1 MNEDRAVK
9 AWVIAMQQQSLIAN
23 WYADLQSVVINDG
36 MLPVA
41 IGRAAAGQTYLAS
54 PQHGF
59 IDYARDEC
67 DQLSDASAQR
77 WAKVGLSIVEP
88 WFRALHL
95 DESVSINAWGVSTH
109 LYPEWSDKT
118 LIELRDRLV
127 VEHPRRALWLRT
139 LHEGYDAPL
148 IETAQQQGW
157 QLWPS
162 RVVYGFDWKTSGR
175 WMKQRNNQIDQK
187 LLQKTTLTPL
197 FPQDFN
203 DSHAQAMAQ
212 LYQQLYV
219 EKHSRWNAHYTPAYF
234 QHAIEHQ
241 WLSFYGFADEQRRL
255 VAFIGVFAQE
265 GVMTTPMLGYDT
277 SLPTELA
284 LYRLLM
290 ARVLRQ
296 SIEQQAYLNLGAGSA
311 NFKRMR
317 GGIAHME
324 WHAFYAKHLPKW
336 QSVAM
341 QMTGKLMKRYVPSF
355 LAQQAV

>member
-1 MNEDRAVK
+1 
-9 AWVIAMQQQSLIAN
+9 MQQQTLIAN
-23 WYADLQSVVINDG
+23 WHADVQALVINDAT
-36 MLPVA
+36 LPVA
-41 IGRAAAGQTYLAS
+41 VGCVKAGQTYLAS

-109 LYPEWSDKT
+109 LYPGWSENT
-118 LIELRDRLV
+118 LTELKDRLV
-127 VEHPRRALWLRT
+127 VEHPKRALWLRT

-148 IETAQQQGW
+148 IEVAQKQGW

-162 RVVYGFDWKTSGR
+162 RVVYGFDWKISSQ

-187 LLQKTTLTPL
+187 LLQKTTLTSL
-197 FPQDFN
+197 FPKDFN
-203 DSHAQAMAQ
+203 AYHAPEMAQ

-219 EKHSRWNAHYTPAYF
+219 DKHSRWNAHYTPAYF

-241 WLSFYGFADEQRRL
+241 WLSFYGFADEQGRL
-255 VAFIGVFAQE
+255 IAFIGVFAQD

-296 SIEQQAYLNLGAGSA
+296 SIEQQHYLNLGAGSA

-317 GGIAHME
+317 GGVAHME
-324 WHAFYAKHLPKW
+324 WHAFYAHHLPKR

-341 QMTGKLMKRYVPSF
+341 KITAKLMKRYVPSF

>member
-1 MNEDRAVK
+1 MNDGRAVGT
-9 AWVIAMQQQSLIAN
+9 WISAMQQQALISN
-23 WYADLQSVVINDG
+23 WYADVKALMINDAT
-36 MLPVA
+36 LPVA
-41 IGRAAAGQTYLAS
+41 IGCVKAGQTYLAS

-77 WAKVGLSIVEP
+77 WAKFGLSMAEP
-88 WFRALHL
+88 WFRALRL

-109 LYPEWSDKT
+109 LYPSWSENT
-118 LIELRDRLV
+118 LMQLRERLV
-127 VEHPRRALWLRT
+127 VEHPKRALWLRT

-148 IETAQQQGW
+148 IEVAQRQGW

-162 RVVYGFDWKTSGR
+162 RVVYGFDWKTSSQ

-187 LLQKTTLTPL
+187 LLQKTTLTSL
-197 FPQDFN
+197 FPKDFN
-203 DSHAQAMAQ
+203 ASHAPAMAQ

-219 EKHSRWNAHYTPAYF
+219 DKHSRWNAHYTPAYF

-241 WLSFYGFADEQRRL
+241 WLSFYGFADEQGRL
-255 VAFIGVFAQE
+255 IAFIGVFAQD

-296 SIEQQAYLNLGAGSA
+296 SIEQQHYLNLGAGSA

-317 GGIAHME
+317 GGVATHGMACIYAH
-324 WHAFYAKHLPKW
+324 HLPKR
-336 QSVAM
+336 QSLAM
-341 QMTGKLMKRYVPSF
+341 KITAKLMKRYVPSF

>member
-1 MNEDRAVK
+1 MNDNRAVST
-9 AWVIAMQQQSLIAN
+9 WISAMQQQTLIAN
-23 WYADLQSVVINDG
+23 WHADVQALVINDAT
-36 MLPVA
+36 LPVA
-41 IGRAAAGQTYLAS
+41 VGCVKAGQTYLAS

-109 LYPEWSDKT
+109 LYPGWSENT
-118 LIELRDRLV
+118 LTELKDRLV
-127 VEHPRRALWLRT
+127 VEHPKRALWLRT

-148 IETAQQQGW
+148 IEVAQKQGW

-162 RVVYGFDWKTSGR
+162 RVVYGFDWKISSQ

-187 LLQKTTLTPL
+187 LLQKTTLTSL
-197 FPQDFN
+197 FPKDFN
-203 DSHAQAMAQ
+203 AYHAPEMAQ

-219 EKHSRWNAHYTPAYF
+219 DKHSRWNAHYTPAYF

-241 WLSFYGFADEQRRL
+241 WLSFYGFADEQGQL
-255 VAFIGVFAQE
+255 IAFIGVFAQD

-296 SIEQQAYLNLGAGSA
+296 SVEQRHYLNLGAGSA

-317 GGIAHME
+317 GGVAHME
-324 WHAFYAKHLPKW
+324 WHAFYAHHLPKR

-341 QMTGKLMKRYVPSF
+341 KMTAKLMKRYLPSF